1 MVFDPATRIAAERDA
16 TQDFIRLLRREQ
28 GILQESDV
36 SELLPLSREK
46 GSQAQRLVELAGERG
61 RWIESLGYSH
71 DHEGMERALQGYPEA
86 AEAWRQLLE
95 LAQAAS
101 ELNKINGILV
111 NQRRRYNAQAL
122 AALQGPVQSAGL
134 AGLYGADGQPRLF
147 KGGRRLGEV

>member
-1 MVFDPATRIAAERDA
+1 
-16 TQDFIRLLRREQ
+16 LLQ
-28 GILQESDV
+28 
-36 SELLPLSREK
+36 
-46 GSQAQRLVELAGERG
+46 
-61 RWIESLGYSH
+61 
-71 DHEGMERALQGYPEA
+71 
-86 AEAWRQLLE
+86 

-111 NQRRRYNAQAL
+111 NQRLRYNAQAL

>member
-16 TQDFIRLLRREQ
+16 TQDFIRLLQREQ

-36 SELLPLSREK
+36 SELLALSREK
-46 GSQAQRLVELAGERG
+46 GNQAQRLVELAGERN
-61 RWIESLGYSH
+61 RWIESLGCSR
-71 DHEGMERALQGYPEA
+71 DHEGMQRALEGYPAA
-86 AEAWRQLLE
+86 AEAWHDLLQ
-95 LAQAAS
+95 LAQIAG

-111 NQRRRYNAQAL
+111 NQRLRYNTQAL
-122 AALQGPVQSAGL
+122 AALQGTVQSAGL